1 MDTLQPSA
9 PIHHARILIID
20 DDAILLTALADTL
33 KIRLEHI
40 VIDTASSGA
49 DGFAQA
55 ESNRYN
61 IILCDI
67 SMPDLNGL
75 ALLPRLKKIA
85 PDSAI
90 IMMTADG
97 EESTRRTAASLGAFE
112 LIHKPFDRPAL
123 VRALKQVLQAQTAK

>member
-1 MDTLQPSA
+1 MSTD
-9 PIHHARILIID
+9 HARILTID
-20 DDAILLTALADTL
+20 DDGVLLTALADTL
-33 KIRLEHI
+33 KIRLGHI
-40 VIDTASSGA
+40 VIDTANTGA
-49 DGFAQA
+49 DGLAQA

-75 ALLPRLKKIA
+75 ALLPQLKKIT

-97 EESTRRTAASLGAFE
+97 EESIRRTAACLGALA
-112 LIHKPFDRPAL
+112 LIHKPFDRPA
-123 VRALKQVLQAQTAK
+123 RTLKQVLQAQTTK